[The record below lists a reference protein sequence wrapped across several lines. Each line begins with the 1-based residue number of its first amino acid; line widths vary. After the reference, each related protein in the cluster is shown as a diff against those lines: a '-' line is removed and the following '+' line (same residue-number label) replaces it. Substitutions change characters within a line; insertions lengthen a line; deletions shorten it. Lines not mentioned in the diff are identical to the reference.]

1 MNHSPEVKAA
11 SVAALLGGETIASVS
26 RRTGIARSTLVK
38 WRTALTGDAPLISQQ
53 KKEAIGEQ
61 LYGLLEDSIA
71 YLRFEVRTTAD
82 ADWIKNQAADQL
94 AIYHGVVFD
103 KSVRLAAA
111 LRPAGTDSGAG
122 RDPGDDA

>member
-1 MNHSPEVKAA
+1 MNYSPEVKAA
-11 SVAALLGGETIASVS
+11 ALAAVLGGEAVASVS
-26 RRTGIARSTLVK
+26 RRTGIGRATLIRWRNETGVD
-38 WRTALTGDAPLISQQ
+38 RTAIAQQ

-71 YLRFEVRTTAD
+71 YLRYEVNATRDEKWIKRQD
-82 ADWIKNQAADQL
+82 ADKL

-111 LRPAGTDSGAG
+111 LRPPE
-122 RDPGDDA
+122 RDERDER